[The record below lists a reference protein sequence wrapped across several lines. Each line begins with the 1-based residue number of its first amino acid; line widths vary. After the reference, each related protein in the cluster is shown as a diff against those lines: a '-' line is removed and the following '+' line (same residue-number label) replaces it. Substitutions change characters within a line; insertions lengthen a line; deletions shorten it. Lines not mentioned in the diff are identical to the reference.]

1 MTEQMNITI
10 EKTEPNAIMPAYVT
24 DGAACFDL
32 FACKVKTGE
41 RSIDGVGYQTLT
53 IHTGLKFDVPEGWVM
68 RLYSRSGHGFK
79 FGVRLCNSTGI
90 IDSDYEGE
98 VLVKLRADGRQ
109 GAVFLAELWDQIY
122 AGKQVAVCQGE
133 IAPVEYVSF
142 EFGTIEPKSKR
153 GAGGF
158 GSTDNAGS

>member
-10 EKTEPNAIMPAYVT
+10 EKTEPNAIMPAYGT

-32 FACKVKTGE
+32 FSCKINSAE
-41 RSIDGVGYQTLT
+41 IAIDGVGYQTLT
-53 IHTGLKFDVPEGWVM
+53 IHTGLKFDIPDGWVM

-98 VLVKLRADGRQ
+98 VLVKLRADDRQ
-109 GAVFLAELWDQIY
+109 GAVFLAELCNKIQT
-122 AGKQVAVCQGE
+122 GNQVAVCQGE

-158 GSTDNAGS
+158 GSTDKAI